1 MEAHNHPTD
10 PTYLIL
16 TNQRNE
22 NVSAICFV
30 SFFAFIVQFLINK
43 SIIRHQDSFNNSH
56 TVIRLV
62 CRISSDNPVRI
73 LLYNP
78 VLGQKVPSTLSTSL
92 ALAWL
97 VFLWVT

>member
-1 MEAHNHPTD
+1 MSSGCKWFSGHANG
-10 PTYLIL
+10 
-16 TNQRNE
+16 NQHAVLSLQLSWPEKMGQPYN
-22 NVSAICFV
+22 
-30 SFFAFIVQFLINK
+30 

-62 CRISSDNPVRI
+62 FRISSDNPVRI

-97 VFLWVT
+97 VFL